1 MTKAIVSVAC
11 KARDLTDTLSES
23 IRADIHAKL
32 EELIQS
38 SQRCPYVL
46 TQAGLEA
53 SRRYDRQTLELI
65 K

>member
-1 MTKAIVSVAC
+1 MTITIAC

-23 IRADIHAKL
+23 IRTDIHKKL

-53 SRRYDRQTLELI
+53 ARRYDRESLELI